1 MLGRRPA
8 LRDAGGEALSAPV
21 SRVRWRILALLFCA
35 GFMSYLLRT
44 NMSIAGE
51 SMMTDLGLSQ
61 MQLGLVLAAFAWG
74 YGLFQ
79 FPGGLFGDRIGARRS
94 LTMMLVAWGIL
105 NILIAAVP
113 KGSTATPTMIL
124 GSLIGLRFLM
134 GMAQGPLF
142 PVTSTT
148 CNWFPVG
155 GWALPNGLQNAGLT
169 LGSAAT
175 GPIVAWLMERVG
187 WRESFV
193 LTAPPVFLIAAIWW
207 WYARDFPAD
216 HSGVSPAELDL
227 IDAGRPSQTETPEA
241 DRDAWKMVLKNRDVL
256 LLTASYFCQNYV
268 FYFFFNW
275 LFIYLVE
282 SRGFRILEGGAYAAA
297 PWLTGTVMAV
307 LGGLACD
314 VVTRRSGIRRGCR
327 LTGAGAMVGAAVLIA
342 AAASARGSIM
352 AVILLS
358 LCLGC
363 QQFSDAAYWAATI
376 SVSGKH
382 ASTACGLLNT
392 GGNVVGGIVALLVP
406 VIVKSL
412 GWGAALA
419 SGSLFAL
426 LAAVLW
432 IGIRP
437 DRLMGSA
444 TGGPP

>member
-1 MLGRRPA
+1 M
-8 LRDAGGEALSAPV
+8 
-21 SRVRWRILALLFCA
+21 RWRILALLFCA
-35 GFMSYLLRT
+35 GFIAYLLRT

-61 MQLGLVLAAFAWG
+61 MQLGMVLAAFAWG

-94 LTMMLVAWGIL
+94 LTLMLVAWGIL
-105 NILIAAVP
+105 NILIALVP
-113 KGSTATPTMIL
+113 KGSSATPAMIL

-134 GMAQGPLF
+134 GMAQAPLF
-142 PVTSTT
+142 PVTGGGTT

-155 GWALPNGLQNAGLT
+155 GWALPTGLQNAGLT

-175 GPIVAWLMERVG
+175 GPVVAWLMERVG
-187 WRESFV
+187 WRQSFV
-193 LTAPPVFLIAAIWW
+193 LTAPPAFLAAAIWW
-207 WYARDFPAD
+207 WYARDFPAS
-216 HSGVSPAELDL
+216 HPGVSPAELEL
-227 IDAGRPSQTETPEA
+227 IDAGRPSQPATAAE
-241 DRDAWKMVLKNRDVL
+241 DRDAWKTVLKNRDVL
-256 LLTASYFCQNYV
+256 LLTASYFCNNYV

-275 LFIYLVE
+275 LFIYLVD
-282 SRGFRILEGGAYAAA
+282 SRGFKVLEGGAFAAA
-297 PWLTGTVMAV
+297 PWLTGTVTAI

-327 LTGAGAMVGAAVLIA
+327 LPGAAGMVGAAVLIA
-342 AAASARGSIM
+342 AAASARSSIM
-352 AVILLS
+352 ALIFLS

-376 SVSGKH
+376 AVSGRH

-406 VIVKSL
+406 VIVKTL

-432 IGIRP
+432 IWIRP
-437 DRLMGSA
+437 DKLLGGA
-444 TGGPP
+444 TAHE

>member
-1 MLGRRPA
+1 
-8 LRDAGGEALSAPV
+8 
-21 SRVRWRILALLFCA
+21 VRWRILALLFCA
-35 GFMSYLLRT
+35 GFIAYLLRT

-51 SMMTDLGLSQ
+51 SMMSDLGLSQ
-61 MQLGLVLAAFAWG
+61 MQLGMVLAAFAWG

-94 LTMMLVAWGIL
+94 VTMMLVAWGIL
-105 NILIAAVP
+105 NILIALAP
-113 KGSTATPTMIL
+113 RGSSATPAMIL

-134 GMAQGPLF
+134 GMAQAPYF
-142 PVTSTT
+142 PVTSGGTT

-193 LTAPPVFLIAAIWW
+193 LTAPPAFLVAAIWW
-207 WYARDFPAD
+207 WYARDFPAS
-216 HSGVSPAELDL
+216 HPGVSRAELEL
-227 IDAGRPSQTETPEA
+227 IDVGRPAQPATATAE
-241 DRDAWKMVLKNRDVL
+241 DRDVWKVVLKDRNIL

-282 SRGFRILEGGAYAAA
+282 SRGFKTLEGGAYAAA

-307 LGGLACD
+307 LGGLTCD

-342 AAASARGSIM
+342 AAASARSSIT

-376 SVSGKH
+376 AVSGKH

-392 GGNVVGGIVALLVP
+392 GGNVVGGVGALLVP

-419 SGSLFAL
+419 SGALFAL

-432 IGIRP
+432 VGIRP
-437 DRLMGSA
+437 DELMGSA
-444 TGGPP
+444 TTGEVESPC

>member
-1 MLGRRPA
+1 
-8 LRDAGGEALSAPV
+8 
-21 SRVRWRILALLFCA
+21 VRWRILALLFCA
-35 GFMSYLLRT
+35 GFIAYLLRT

-61 MQLGLVLAAFAWG
+61 MQLGMVLAAFAWG

-94 LTMMLVAWGIL
+94 VTLMLVAWGIL
-105 NILIAAVP
+105 NIPIALVP
-113 KGSTATPTMIL
+113 KASSAAPAMIL

-134 GMAQGPLF
+134 GMAQAPYF
-142 PVTSTT
+142 PVTGGGTT
-148 CNWFPVG
+148 CTWFPVG
-155 GWALPNGLQNAGLT
+155 GWALPTGLQNAGLT

-187 WRESFV
+187 WRQSFV
-193 LTAPPVFLIAAIWW
+193 LTAPPAFLVAAIWW
-207 WYARDFPAD
+207 WYARDSPAS
-216 HSGVSPAELDL
+216 HHGVTPAELEL
-227 IDAGRPSQTETPEA
+227 IDAGRPSEPATEE
-241 DRDAWKMVLKNRDVL
+241 DRDAWKVVLKDRNVL

-282 SRGFRILEGGAYAAA
+282 SRGFKILEGGAYAAA

-307 LGGLACD
+307 LGGLTCD

-327 LTGAGAMVGAAVLIA
+327 LPGAGAMVGAAVLIA
-342 AAASARGSIM
+342 AAASARSSMM

-376 SVSGKH
+376 AVSGRH

-406 VIVKSL
+406 VIVTSL

-419 SGSLFAL
+419 SGSFFAL
-426 LAAVLW
+426 LAALLW
-432 IGIRP
+432 IWIRP
-437 DRLMGSA
+437 DKLL
-444 TGGPP
+444 GGARA